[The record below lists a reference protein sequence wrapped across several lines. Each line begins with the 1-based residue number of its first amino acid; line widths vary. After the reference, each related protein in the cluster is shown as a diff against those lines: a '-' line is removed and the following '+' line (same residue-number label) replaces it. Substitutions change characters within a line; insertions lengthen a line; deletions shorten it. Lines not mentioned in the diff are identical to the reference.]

1 MLQDEYA
8 TGSQYA
14 SFANG
19 PDDFPRD
26 RIAIGRV
33 GEDDVHRTGMVGEVP
48 EPPKGIRQ
56 PDPALCVRSATF
68 RRQPSVMRAGLTR
81 LTGLSRL
88 ARRTMRARLTGLSR
102 LARRNRRTTESTTDQ
117 VVPDHPGGTAVAVDE

>member
-81 LTGLSRL
+81 LSRRQ
-88 ARRTMRARLTGLSR
+88 AVQTRQA
-102 LARRNRRTTESTTDQ
+102 DQ
-117 VVPDHPGGTAVAVDE
+117 TRQAVQTRQADQADHAGQTYQAVQADYRIHNGPGCP